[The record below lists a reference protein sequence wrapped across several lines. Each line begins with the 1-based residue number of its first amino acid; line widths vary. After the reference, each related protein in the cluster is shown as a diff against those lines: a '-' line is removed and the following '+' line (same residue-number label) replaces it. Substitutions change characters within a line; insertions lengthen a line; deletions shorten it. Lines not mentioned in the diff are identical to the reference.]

1 MMRLFLMALMAGFV
15 ALTVKELPAIRR
27 ELKMMRM

>member
-1 MMRLFLMALMAGFV
+1 MKKLFLMAVMAGFV
-15 ALTVKELPAIRR
+15 ALTVKEFPAIRR